1 MAINRINWLSVLQ
14 GWSMLLVVIGHV
26 TLTNVFQDPETPVSA
41 EIERIIYSFHM
52 PLFMFISGFLF
63 YLTKIGRNKRYVET
77 IGDKAKRLLIP
88 YAAFTCATFF
98 LKYAFNPLMRRPVD
112 FSWSE
117 ILDIVTFRSNPLA
130 EMWFISTLFVL
141 FLFFPIYKWSLGGKM
156 KSVLMFCAALLIYFF
171 FPKDIELFCISYA
184 SSYLLFFYTGILISK
199 YGGGEILGQSR
210 APLVLHGIDGSL
222 FTVSRHSAIEYF
234 RRDIFLIDPL
244 HVFITTLTRPFRK
257 LQGVY
262 VPDFPDGDI
271 LPDSN
276 PVHLCQTRNRMPLLA
291 SVYREHPAGFV
302 YAGTDLQS
310 HPENRQQGAGQ
321 MLRVIKPI
329 GVFSRPDYLVQ
340 LRFPNP

>member
-1 MAINRINWLSVLQ
+1 MVAGRQDEKRSHVL
-14 GWSMLLVVIGHV
+14 
-26 TLTNVFQDPETPVSA
+26 
-41 EIERIIYSFHM
+41 
-52 PLFMFISGFLF
+52 
-63 YLTKIGRNKRYVET
+63 
-77 IGDKAKRLLIP
+77 
-88 YAAFTCATFF
+88 C
-98 LKYAFNPLMRRPVD
+98 RP
-112 FSWSE
+112 
-117 ILDIVTFRSNPLA
+117 A
-130 EMWFISTLFVL
+130 YL
-141 FLFFPIYKWSLGGKM
+141 FLLPEGYRTILHFICVQLSSLF
-156 KSVLMFCAALLIYFF
+156 L
-171 FPKDIELFCISYA
+171 
-184 SSYLLFFYTGILISK
+184 
-199 YGGGEILGQSR
+199 YGNIDLQIRGGEILGHSR

-244 HVFITTLTRPFRK
+244 HVFITALTRPFRK

-329 GVFSRPDYLVQ
+329 GVFSRPDCLVQ